1 MRRAVQ
7 IMTEAGSWD
16 EAYGIL
22 RALGMQDGYMGGR
35 LWAPAFGDGWR
46 VQTFH
51 EPAEAGCWLPDGCR
65 HVMIP
70 AGLAASLGLEGER

>member
-22 RALGMQDGYMGGR
+22 RGLGMQDGYMGGR
-35 LWAPAFGDGWR
+35 LRAFGDGWR

-51 EPAEAGCWLPDGCR
+51 EAAPAGAWLPDGCR

>member
-7 IMTEAGSWD
+7 VTADAGSWD
-16 EAYGIL
+16 EAYTVL
-22 RALGMQDGYMGGR
+22 RGQERQSGYLAGRMSPRGG
-35 LWAPAFGDGWR
+35 GWF

-51 EPAEAGCWLPDGCR
+51 EAAPAGAWLPDGCR